1 MTDPEDLRTTRATV
15 EAVWRIEWTR
25 LVASL
30 TRLTRDVGLA
40 EDLAQDVMVVALE
53 QWPRSGIPAD
63 PGPWLMATAK
73 HRAVDALRRRSAYA
87 RKLAQVARTDGAPR
101 VEDPADRP
109 ADGVEDDVLRLVF
122 LTCHPALTR
131 ESRVALTLRLVGGL
145 TTAEIARAFL
155 VPETT
160 VGQRISRAKRTLA
173 TAGVPFGL
181 PGAAELPARL
191 GAVLEVVY
199 LVFNEGYAATAGA
212 AWTRGDLCAEAQRL
226 GRLLAALLPREPEV
240 HGLLA
245 LLELQASR
253 LPARTAPDGSA
264 VLLDDQDRRRWD
276 RLLVRRGLAAL
287 DRARALGG
295 ELGPYALQAAIAAEH
310 ARSPSPD
317 ATDWPRIA
325 ALYRVLVHVAPSPVV
340 ELNRAVAVGRARGPA
355 AGLALV
361 DALVAAGQLAGY
373 PHLSAVRGELLAA
386 LGRDTEAGAEFDRA
400 ARLTRNA
407 RERELFERRARTAE
421 GAAAPPGA

>member
-1 MTDPEDLRTTRATV
+1 MTDPEALRATRATV

-53 QWPRSGIPAD
+53 QWPRSGIPAH

-73 HRAVDALRRRSAYA
+73 HRAVDALRRRSTYA
-87 RKLAQVARTDGAPR
+87 RKLAQVARTDGATR

-109 ADGVEDDVLRLVF
+109 DDGVEDDVLRLVF

-160 VGQRISRAKRTLA
+160 VGQRVSRAKRTLA
-173 TAGVPFGL
+173 TAGVPFEL

-310 ARSPSPD
+310 ARSPSPG

-325 ALYRVLVHVAPSPVV
+325 ALYQVLVHVAPSPVV
-340 ELNRAVAVGRARGPA
+340 ELNRAVAVGRARGPG

-386 LGRDTEAGAEFDRA
+386 LGRGAEAGVEFRRA
-400 ARLTRNA
+400 ADLTRNA

-421 GAAAPPGA
+421 GAAPPPGA

>member
-1 MTDPEDLRTTRATV
+1 MTDPEALRAVRATV

-40 EDLAQDVMVVALE
+40 EELAQDVMVVALE

-73 HRAVDALRRRSAYA
+73 HRAVDALRRRSTYA
-87 RKLAQVARTDGAPR
+87 RKLAQVVRTDGVAH

-109 ADGVEDDVLRLVF
+109 DDGVEDDVLRLVF

-173 TAGVPFGL
+173 AAGTPFEL

-361 DALVAAGQLAGY
+361 DALVAAGQLDGY
-373 PHLSAVRGELLAA
+373 PHLPAVRGELLAA
-386 LGRDTEAGAEFDRA
+386 LGRDAQARAEFHRA
-400 ARLTRNA
+400 AGLTRNA
-407 RERELFERRARTAE
+407 RERELFERRAPTAQE
-421 GAAAPPGA
+421 P